1 MSEPARVAGL
11 LRPLDVYAA
20 RDASVGGR
28 GLVSVVG
35 LAAQGLIRFAVL
47 FVIGRFAGPVAL
59 GVVATAMATAALAI
73 LLWPTTSGQA
83 ASRFV
88 ARARGRG
95 DPTEVAAVLTHLN
108 RRFVLAT
115 GALAAIVVPV
125 WVLIESRADAAV
137 GPGQAAV
144 WAGGACV
151 AAYLIGLAG
160 QAYTRGVHYGCGA
173 VTRVVARD
181 VGTSL
186 LGLAGVVALVAAGVR
201 GLWLLTP
208 VAGGLLVLS
217 AGCWPWR
224 IDPGAGPGAAPGA
237 APAPKPG
244 LALRRELDRFVLYG
258 SLGTL
263 ASAGLVQ
270 LSLLAARQAGDA
282 AGAGQY
288 AAATALANPL
298 TLLSGAMSL
307 VLYPTMA
314 EAFGRGDRAAVGSQ
328 LDRGTR
334 GLLVLVAPLVA
345 VIAVLSPQLVALIW
359 GSAYGETARLLP
371 VILTAVLASMVA
383 VPSVNALTSDDEL
396 PGIRTISLVSL
407 IGLGVAVVGWLV
419 LVPRLGVFGVSLGY
433 AAGALTIA
441 AYAVIRQW
449 RAWRMPWSGPAVRV
463 AGLGVGALAMV
474 AWVPAGASTSRVI
487 AAGVLVAAWLAVSRR
502 DLSIWT
508 ALLSRR

>member
-1 MSEPARVAGL
+1 MSAGGL

-20 RDASVGGR
+20 RDSSVGGR

-47 FVIGRFAGPVAL
+47 LVIGRFAGPVTL
-59 GVVATAMATAALAI
+59 GVVATAMASAALAI

-83 ASRFV
+83 ASRFI
-88 ARARGRG
+88 ARARGRR
-95 DPTEVAAVLTHLN
+95 DPSELAAVLTHLN

-115 GALAAIVVPV
+115 GLLAAIVVPV
-125 WVLIESRADAAV
+125 WVVIESRADGAGVPGRATAV
-137 GPGQAAV
+137 
-144 WAGGACV
+144 AGGACV
-151 AAYLIGLAG
+151 AAYLVGLAG

-173 VTRVVARD
+173 VTRVVAWD

-186 LGLAGVVALVAAGVR
+186 LGVAGVVALVAAGVR
-201 GLWLLTP
+201 GLWLLAP
-208 VAGGLLVLS
+208 VAGGLLVLA
-217 AGCWPWR
+217 AGCWPWGVR
-224 IDPGAGPGAAPGA
+224 AGSRPEP
-237 APAPKPG
+237 
-244 LALRRELDRFVLYG
+244 LLRRELDRFVLYG

-282 AGAGQY
+282 VGAGQY

-314 EAFGRGDRAAVGSQ
+314 EAFGRGDRAAVASQ

-334 GLLVLVAPLVA
+334 GLVALVAPLVA

-359 GSAYGETARLLP
+359 GKAYGETARLLP
-371 VILTAVLASMVA
+371 VILAAVLASMVA
-383 VPSVNALTSDDEL
+383 VPCVNALTSDEAVN
-396 PGIRTISLVSL
+396 GIRAISLVSL
-407 IGLGVAVVGWLV
+407 IGLGVAVIGWLA

-441 AYAVIRQW
+441 GYAVIRQW
-449 RAWRMPWSGPAVRV
+449 ITWRMPWSGPAGRV
-463 AGLGVGALAMV
+463 LALGVGVV
-474 AWVPAGASTSRVI
+474 AVVTWVPAEAPAPRV
-487 AAGVLVAAWLAVSRR
+487 AAGGALAGAWVVLSRR
-502 DLSIWT
+502 DLAIWT
-508 ALLSRR
+508 ALLPRRSGSTPDQ